1 MEEEVESGA
10 EQARVF
16 FCFVWSNGK
25 ASLSPRSLCS
35 FSPPSD
41 PPGRSVRYRTT
52 PAPKR
57 EAEAG
62 SLVAKNALLFSFR
75 LNSISPWRASPR
87 RPLHPRAPCFSP
99 RRGRTSSPPRRQG
112 QSGLRRGSSA
122 GPRTGR
128 ARATR
133 RRARAKRTT
142 KKKQRWRKH
151 RGDDGDALVV
161 AQRPT
166 TTRGQMSTPGRS
178 RPSRGSTAA
187 SWSGASSSRPA
198 WLTGESGACTQ
209 PEEKRDRARTGEKR
223 K

>member
-1 MEEEVESGA
+1 MERLLSLLALFALSRHLLTLQVEA
-10 EQARVF
+10 CDIALRQHRKER
-16 FCFVWSNGK
+16 
-25 ASLSPRSLCS
+25 PRL
-35 FSPPSD
+35 
-41 PPGRSVRYRTT
+41 
-52 PAPKR
+52 
-57 EAEAG
+57 AG

-209 PEEKRDRARTGEKR
+209 PEEKRERARTGEKR